1 MVFRIKR
8 YFWMKLI
15 KTKLLKNGNI
25 SAAGIATASHFDY
38 CSYRYKGLLEDFTFK
53 DIFDLFVSI
62 ITLVFASILA
72 ILARLTHGFVLYP
85 IWIVCH
91 IQIKKELIKQHG
103 IDKLNDAANKLINNE
118 DD

>member
-1 MVFRIKR
+1 
-8 YFWMKLI
+8 MKLI

-25 SAAGIATASHFDY
+25 SAASIATASHFDY

-53 DIFDLFVSI
+53 DIFNLFISI

-85 IWIVCH
+85 VWIVYH

-103 IDKLNDAANKLINNE
+103 IDKLNDAANKLMNNE